1 MGKTNSPA
9 SASKLSSRAPIDW
22 SEKAA
27 KDRLSS
33 TLFLAALFHGVL
45 ILGITFSSD
54 GREDPPAATSLN
66 VVIVTS
72 DSDLLEASEDA
83 NVLAQQNLDGAGNTD
98 LPDQLETAVARSSD
112 ANIVGPDRA
121 GAEQA
126 IDAGKQVTDR
136 TVLSSTS
143 APRLV
148 RQLPDELGEPEKQ
161 PVEEKTGM
169 PGDTRYVEI
178 VNEPDLR
185 TLISD
190 AGPRELVISASTRE
204 SRIAAYLSNWKREVE
219 RVGTLNFPRQAG
231 SREFDG
237 HPTLE
242 VVIASDGV
250 LRDVVVRNSSGQAVL
265 DDAAVE
271 ILRIA
276 APFKPFP
283 DFLRTDYD
291 SLRFAYEWRFG
302 AGGGVRRMTAAPG
315 S

>member
-1 MGKTNSPA
+1 MGKTNSPDSVPEL
-9 SASKLSSRAPIDW
+9 SARAPIDW

-66 VVIVTS
+66 VVLVTS
-72 DSDLLEASEDA
+72 DSDLLEAPEDA

-98 LPDQLETAVARSSD
+98 LPDQLQTAMARTAD
-112 ANIVGPDRA
+112 ADRLGPDRP

-126 IDAGKQVTDR
+126 VDAGELATD
-136 TVLSSTS
+136 TPIMLSTS
-143 APRLV
+143 AAEQV
-148 RQLPDELGEPEKQ
+148 RQLPDDQGEPEKQ
-161 PVEEKTGM
+161 PLEEKTGM

-178 VNEPDLR
+178 VNEPDQS

-204 SRIAAYLSNWKREVE
+204 SRIAAYLSSWKREVE
-219 RVGTLNFPRQAG
+219 RVGTLNFPRQTG

-250 LRDVVVRNSSGQAVL
+250 LRDVVVRSSSGQAVL

-276 APFKPFP
+276 APFEPFP

-291 SLRFAYEWRFG
+291 TLRFAYEWRFG
-302 AGGGVRRMTAAPG
+302 AVGGVRRMSAAPG